1 MRRAS
6 ILIGILLFFS
16 AGARAQGPAG
26 SGGGGGSY
34 PKQPSIGA
42 GSYAPWQIAV
52 GFQYDDVNLLGSPF
66 NTYGANI
73 SLARYVVRWFGVEAQ
88 FGAGFGSTQQ
98 TTAPPNLAAKSLFFG
113 IGPRLAYRNRT
124 RFEPWAHVLIG
135 IEHFRFSQTAGFLGT
150 NNALAGPAGGGVDIY
165 FAPNIALRTEAD
177 FIGSRFFSTN
187 QRSFQ
192 VIGGVV
198 INF

>member
-16 AGARAQGPAG
+16 AAARAQGPAG
-26 SGGGGGSY
+26 TGTSGGGY
-34 PKQPSIGA
+34 PKQHSIGA

-52 GFQYDDVNLLGSPF
+52 SFQYNRDNLIGSPF
-66 NTYGANI
+66 NAYGGNV
-73 SLARYVVRWFGVEAQ
+73 SLARYFVRWFGVEGQ
-88 FGAGFGSTQQ
+88 LGVGFGNTRQ
-98 TTAPPNLAAKSLFFG
+98 TTIPPNLTAKSIFFG

-135 IEHFRFSQTAGFLGT
+135 AEHFRFSQTTGFLGT
-150 NNALAGPAGGGVDIY
+150 NNALAGPAGGGVDVY
-165 FAPNIALRTEAD
+165 FTPNVGLRAEAD